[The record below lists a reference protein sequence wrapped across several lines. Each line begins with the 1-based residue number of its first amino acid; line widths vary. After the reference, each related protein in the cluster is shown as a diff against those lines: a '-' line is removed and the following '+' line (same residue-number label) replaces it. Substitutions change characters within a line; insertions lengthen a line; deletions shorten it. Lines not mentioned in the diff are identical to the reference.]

1 MPIKKYAK
9 KVFAKGK
16 KYAKKAYTTR
26 TGGLRINRLA
36 RDVALVKRKL
46 NTEHKHIDYMFGASG
61 DAQTVAQRP
70 TKSVP
75 IILPLDMPIK
85 GLNYNNRVGN
95 QIKITHITSKLEFVF
110 ANNTDLIQ
118 RSNVRAQILFAKNAS
133 DVPTI
138 DELYELDANGHYT
151 PMSMSNT
158 QEYNKFL
165 WIKAHDHKKGYTQ
178 PTNRYPLSN
187 SGGRTADPRPNQTPD
202 NIEVDEPA
210 TQSLNNALF
219 YSNKKSTESIKVMFK
234 NLSND
239 VEMMK
244 PYLVLRSDVIDATID
259 YDPITVT
266 GIIRMTY
273 VDN

>member
-1 MPIKKYAK
+1 
-9 KVFAKGK
+9 
-16 KYAKKAYTTR
+16 
-26 TGGLRINRLA
+26 
-36 RDVALVKRKL
+36 
-46 NTEHKHIDYMFGASG
+46 
-61 DAQTVAQRP
+61 
-70 TKSVP
+70 
-75 IILPLDMPIK
+75 MPIK

-133 DVPTI
+133 DIPTI